1 MPPSLSKAWLRI
13 CAYSPVLTILGRWVA
28 CCMEKSMFTFT
39 LVRPISPLF
48 VVIRITPE
56 EARGPYNALAA
67 ASFRILTDST
77 VLASSVFI
85 SNNGAGIPSS
95 TTKGELPFMEFRPRI
110 YIVVASSAGVLVD
123 WIEVNPAKRPV
134 SVAENPLLGVLTNSS
149 P

>member
-1 MPPSLSKAWLRI
+1 
-13 CAYSPVLTILGRWVA
+13 
-28 CCMEKSMFTFT
+28 MEKSHVHIYFSTPDFA
-39 LVRPISPLF
+39 SFF

>member
-1 MPPSLSKAWLRI
+1 
-13 CAYSPVLTILGRWVA
+13 
-28 CCMEKSMFTFT
+28 MFTFT

-95 TTKGELPFMEFRPRI
+95 TGELPFMKFRPRI